1 MCQKDRIWEWVQIG
15 SIHWLNSGQELM
27 DYERKK
33 EWFWEIVGKL
43 CDLQWERENY
53 SLYTDCKLGMVLHWE
68 SGKTVK

>member
-1 MCQKDRIWEWVQIG
+1 
-15 SIHWLNSGQELM
+15 M

-53 SLYTDCKLGMVLHWE
+53 SLYTDCKLGMVLH
-68 SGKTVK
+68 